1 MKFRLFFLLLLFLSI
16 GSTTHAEDVALNNP
30 IAYRGYDGNIYV
42 TDLIDTYAIT
52 EDANREREDGSRVS
66 YSGPRWP
73 ADGQTL
79 AFFRNVSGPTTG
91 SFTDGVMVVRSGET
105 PRLLLSTDDGYS
117 IDPAILALSPDGSQV
132 AFFGWSHDQP
142 EQNGLYSLEVDTGE
156 VTFVATAYSS
166 SIGEAGSADP
176 AIHMAL
182 TPTGSSSYRD
192 QFALSW
198 GENGLLFT
206 PAYDLSTT
214 GSVVDNLALIT
225 LDGEPV
231 WIAGDAARYIL
242 SHDAQHIAG
251 YSFLPEEGW
260 ISIDAATGERTP
272 LNLPDEAMPVGWVGE
287 LLFYRTRTDEISV
300 WGNLDIEAGLDVFDW
315 IWGFEATSAVLTIYV
330 RLHNGDDV
338 EITRLQG
345 YDIGLI
351 QGIDDSH
358 IIVEM
363 VRSNVPA
370 VLAINEGLP
379 PDVVRPLVARRQ
391 SIVMQVAYK
400 EYGVVVRPT
409 PLPGDDATYSNAA
422 FTVVVGE

>member
-1 MKFRLFFLLLLFLSI
+1 MKRRWLFLLLLFLCI
-16 GSTTHAEDVALNNP
+16 GSPIVAQDVLLNTP

-42 TDLIDTYAIT
+42 TDLIDTYALT
-52 EDANREREDGSRVS
+52 EDANREQQDGSRVS
-66 YSGPRWP
+66 YSDPRWS

-79 AFFRNVSGPTTG
+79 GFFRNVSGPTTG
-91 SFTDGVMVVRSGET
+91 SFTGGVMVVRSGET
-105 PRLLLSTDDGYS
+105 PRLLLSTDDGYA
-117 IDPAILALSPDGSQV
+117 IDSAMLALSPDGSHV
-132 AFFGWSHDQP
+132 AFFGWNQAQT
-142 EQNGLYSLEVDTGE
+142 EQTGIFTVAVDSGE
-156 VTFVATAYSS
+156 VTFIVPAYNT

-182 TPTGSSSYRD
+182 TPTGQSSYRE

-214 GSVVDNLALIT
+214 RSFVDNLALIT

-231 WIAGDAARYIL
+231 WTAGDAIHYVLAN
-242 SHDAQHIAG
+242 DAQHIAAQ
-251 YSFLPEEGW
+251 SLSPDEGW
-260 ISIDAATGERTP
+260 ISIDAVTGERTP
-272 LNLPDEAMPVGWVGE
+272 LNLPDDAMPVGWVGE

-300 WGNLDIEAGLDVFDW
+300 QGNFDREAGLEVYDYL
-315 IWGFEATSAVLTIYV
+315 WGFEATSAMLTIYV
-330 RLHNGDDV
+330 RLPNGDDV
-338 EITRLQG
+338 EVTRLQG

-363 VRSNVPA
+363 VRSSVPA
-370 VLAINEGLP
+370 VLAINEGAA

-391 SIVMQVAYK
+391 SIVMSVAYK

-409 PLPGDDATYSNAA
+409 PLPGDDAAYGGDT
-422 FTVVVGE
+422 FTVVVGD